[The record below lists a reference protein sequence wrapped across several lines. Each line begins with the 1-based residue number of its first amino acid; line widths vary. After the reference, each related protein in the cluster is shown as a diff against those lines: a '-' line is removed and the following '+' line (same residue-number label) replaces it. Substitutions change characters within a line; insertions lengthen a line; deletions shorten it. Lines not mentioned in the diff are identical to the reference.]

1 MQSAKDVTR
10 KMTAVSIISTVYR
23 IGDMVFCRSRVRKNR
38 RIDTGSGTS
47 SDDIHEPKGKRA
59 TLVQDD
65 TVTSRSKNRRNSV
78 R

>member
-10 KMTAVSIISTVYR
+10 TMTAVSILSTVYK
-23 IGDMVFCRSRVRKNR
+23 IGDMVFCRSGVRKNR

-47 SDDIHEPKGKRA
+47 SDDSHESKGKRA
-59 TLVQDD
+59 TLAQDD